1 MESILKKYF
10 WTVNLVFLAIG
21 AWLLANMTNVVIA
34 HKLRPLPS
42 LPKTASKQKKTSPKH
57 QKIENNSVIA
67 DRNFFESAM
76 AAPVETTA
84 DGAALDESGADAL
97 MKGEGIESTLRA
109 NLVGTIVADDPRW
122 SLAMITDLAASETD
136 IYRVEQTVMEE
147 AKVVAILSRKVILN
161 HSGVLEYLELQEK
174 AKPKARPGRK
184 SPRTAA
190 GADKVG
196 KGIKKIGQD
205 KWAISREEIDK
216 TLSNLNSIAM
226 QARIVPSFKD
236 SKANGFKLFAI
247 RPNSLY
253 SKLGIQNGDII
264 HKINGFA
271 MNSPDKALEIY
282 QKLKNARTI
291 DIELTRRGKSK
302 KLNYRIE

>member
-1 MESILKKYF
+1 MEAIFKKYF

-21 AWLLANMTNVVIA
+21 AWLLADMTNVVIA

-42 LPKTASKQKKTSPKH
+42 LPKTASKQKKTKPK
-57 QKIENNSVIA
+57 QQIKDNSAIA
-67 DRNFFESAM
+67 NRNFFKSAM
-76 AAPVETTA
+76 ATPVETTG
-84 DGAALDESGADAL
+84 DGAALDESSADAL
-97 MKGEGIESTLRA
+97 MEGEGVESTLRA
-109 NLVGTIVADDPRW
+109 TLVGTIVANDTQW
-122 SLAMITDLAASETD
+122 SMAMITDLAASETD

-161 HSGVLEYLELQEK
+161 HNGVIEYLELQEK
-174 AKPKARPGRK
+174 AKPKPKHQRPGK
-184 SPRTAA
+184 QPRTA
-190 GADKVG
+190 VG
-196 KGIKKIGQD
+196 KGIKKLGQD

-282 QKLKNARTI
+282 QKLKNARSI